1 MYLRRGLRTAW
12 ALAAAGASLTAA
24 QGLLAAN
31 SDDEIP
37 PWSLALE
44 QRLQPWCPRGCA
56 SGVPFTAVYK
66 SGDRILVFVGVHH
79 VFTPRNSTI
88 RAVDSGF
95 AATSAAILIAEG
107 FPTAMGESP
116 APLVKHAS
124 KRGTAEEDQ
133 FTKSEGMYAISRA
146 ITDGIPF
153 LGGEPTRTEQ
163 VQALERRG
171 FTPTDIAFAYLVGGL
186 SQSLRSGDLA
196 SSSDPK
202 LAESFAQWSRAFSD
216 QYQLPPLSLEDFK
229 TRYQAVFGVELTRD
243 ADPAKRSE
251 PGSTS
256 AVSLLNQTDMVT
268 RDEHLLATIE
278 KELDSKKR
286 VLVVYG
292 GSHWTTLSQAL
303 QRRLGKPK
311 ITPFVE

>member
-12 ALAAAGASLTAA
+12 AIAAASASLTLA
-24 QGLLAAN
+24 QGLLAAD

-44 QRLQPWCPRGCA
+44 QRLQSWCPGGCA

-95 AATSAAILIAEG
+95 ATSPAILIAEG
-107 FPTAMGESP
+107 FPTAMAESP

-153 LGGEPTRTEQ
+153 LGGEPTRAEQ

-171 FTPTDIAFAYLVGGL
+171 FAPTDIAFAYLVGGL
-186 SQSLRSGDLA
+186 SQSVRSGDLA
-196 SSSDPK
+196 SPSDPK
-202 LAESFAQWSRAFSD
+202 LAESFAQWSRAFAD
-216 QYQLPPLSLEDFK
+216 QYQLPPLSLADFK
-229 TRYQAVFGVELTRD
+229 TRYQAVFGVELTHD
-243 ADPAKRSE
+243 AESAKRSE
-251 PGSTS
+251 PGTTT
-256 AVSLLNQTDMVT
+256 AVALLNQADMMT

-278 KELDSKKR
+278 NELASKKR

>member
-1 MYLRRGLRTAW
+1 
-12 ALAAAGASLTAA
+12 
-24 QGLLAAN
+24 
-31 SDDEIP
+31 
-37 PWSLALE
+37 
-44 QRLQPWCPRGCA
+44 
-56 SGVPFTAVYK
+56 
-66 SGDRILVFVGVHH
+66 
-79 VFTPRNSTI
+79 
-88 RAVDSGF
+88 
-95 AATSAAILIAEG
+95 
-107 FPTAMGESP
+107 MGESP

-124 KRGTAEEDQ
+124 KRGTEEADQ

-186 SQSLRSGDLA
+186 SQSVRSGDLA

-216 QYQLPPLSLEDFK
+216 QYHLPPLSLEDFE
-229 TRYQAVFGVELTRD
+229 TRYQAVFGVELTHD
-243 ADPAKRSE
+243 AECAKRSE
-251 PGSTS
+251 PGTASPV
-256 AVSLLNQTDMVT
+256 ALLNQTDMVT

-278 KELDSKKR
+278 NELNSKKR

-311 ITPFVE
+311 IKLPHLLSRHAPASASAPRLKGSGARRLMRQAQRNQAVTAARCIPVCIPDHLSH